1 MWLFGVCF
9 HLFPLLPSPSSFSL
23 LLSSCSL
30 EKPGGSHKGWFC
42 GSEPWASD
50 GLLRPQYF
58 PQIRSEP
65 RGRINSASCFGGDH
79 LTRGGVLPRQ
89 EGPGVP
95 RLRLSRRAHGQ
106 GCILFTPCLRVT
118 LSSVRCLALP
128 FLSNVSTCLILH
140 TVVCL
145 VLCACGGYV
154 NGIIL

>member
-1 MWLFGVCF
+1 MVVWSMF
-9 HLFPLLPSPSSFSL
+9 SS
-23 LLSSCSL
+23 LSSAPVPVL
-30 EKPGGSHKGWFC
+30 FFPFAVFVFLREARWFTQRLVLRI
-42 GSEPWASD
+42 EAPWASD

-65 RGRINSASCFGGDH
+65 RGQINSASCFGGDH

-118 LSSVRCLALP
+118 LSSVRCLAFP

-154 NGIIL
+154 NGIIP